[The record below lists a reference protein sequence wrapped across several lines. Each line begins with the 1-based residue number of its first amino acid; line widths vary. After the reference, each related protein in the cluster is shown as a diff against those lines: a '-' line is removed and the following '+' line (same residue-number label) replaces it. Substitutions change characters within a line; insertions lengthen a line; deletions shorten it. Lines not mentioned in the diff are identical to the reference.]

1 MRQKHKF
8 LIPRAFAL
16 LLVGFGATAA
26 QLDSLAAELNLLGV
40 RFGEQPEQTR
50 IVLDLSGPTSFRAFA
65 LSEPPRIV
73 VDMEPMTAR
82 VDTSRRAKGGLVLG
96 YRFGRFSA
104 STSRLVFDIAGP
116 VRIERSFL
124 LPPNSSY
131 GHRLVIDLTRSAAR
145 VVVRAPRKSATPA
158 TPKVRTPIPRPHPN
172 RPRKPRTIAIDPGHG
187 GQDPGAIGVNG
198 VYEKD
203 ITLRFAL
210 ALKRA
215 LEMTRNYRVVLT
227 RGNDEYVRLRE
238 RIAIA
243 REANADLFIS
253 LHADSLKNRTTR
265 GASVYTLS
273 ETASDKEAAALAAKE
288 NRSDIIAGLDLTEQN
303 DEVTSILIDLTQR
316 ETMNQSARY
325 ANLVLAEFRK
335 SVRVLRKSHRFAGFV
350 VLKAPDVP
358 SVLVELGYLSNR
370 DDVRY
375 LSSRSGRQALVTA
388 IVRATQTYFRR
399 TEMRN

>member
-1 MRQKHKF
+1 M
-8 LIPRAFAL
+8 
-16 LLVGFGATAA
+16 
-26 QLDSLAAELNLLGV
+26 
-40 RFGEQPEQTR
+40 
-50 IVLDLSGPTSFRAFA
+50 
-65 LSEPPRIV
+65 
-73 VDMEPMTAR
+73 
-82 VDTSRRAKGGLVLG
+82 
-96 YRFGRFSA
+96 
-104 STSRLVFDIAGP
+104 
-116 VRIERSFL
+116 
-124 LPPNSSY
+124 
-131 GHRLVIDLTRSAAR
+131 
-145 VVVRAPRKSATPA
+145 
-158 TPKVRTPIPRPHPN
+158 
-172 RPRKPRTIAIDPGHG
+172 
-187 GQDPGAIGVNG
+187 
-198 VYEKD
+198 YEKD